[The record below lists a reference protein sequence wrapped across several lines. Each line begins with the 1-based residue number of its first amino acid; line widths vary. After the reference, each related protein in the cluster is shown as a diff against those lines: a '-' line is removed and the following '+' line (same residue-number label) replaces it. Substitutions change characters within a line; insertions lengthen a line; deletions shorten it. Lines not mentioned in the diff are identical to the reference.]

1 MRFDKLTLKS
11 QEALQEAQST
21 ADRKGHQLIEPMH
34 LAWALVD
41 QSEGVLRPILQK
53 LGANHNRLLKEI
65 DAALG
70 KMSQVQ
76 GGAMQSYM
84 GPELKKVFDIAFCRS
99 RKDAR
104 RLCQHRA
111 SSSGHSGFEG

>member
-1 MRFDKLTLKS
+1 
-11 QEALQEAQST
+11 
-21 ADRKGHQLIEPMH
+21 MH

-84 GPELKKVFDIAFCRS
+84 GPELKKYLISLLPKPKRCTTIMSAPSIFFWPFW
-99 RKDAR
+99 
-104 RLCQHRA
+104 L
-111 SSSGHSGFEG
+111 